1 MIRAGLARVLA
12 LLATIVR
19 VVCSV
24 IGALIV
30 IHAVFVFFEAN
41 PSNVLVQFTAGIRDT
56 FGWFTKNLFTPKD
69 PKIAQAINDVLA
81 GLIWV
86 VVGSLVSKL
95 ILRFAPTAPP
105 KAKRKEEAPRAAPV
119 RQTPPSQKPAEQPRA
134 EEPRAQEEPKPEP
147 EPEPAEEP
155 AAEPSSA
162 RHQARATARREDTEE
177 PAADRAQA

>member
-30 IHAVFVFFEAN
+30 VHAVFVLFEAN
-41 PSNVLVQFTAGIRDT
+41 PHNVLVQFTAGVRDN

-69 PKIAQAINDVLA
+69 PKIAQAINDGLA

-86 VVGSLVSKL
+86 VAGSLVSKL

-105 KAKRKEEAPRAAPV
+105 KTTRKEEAPRAAPV
-119 RQTPPSQKPAEQPRA
+119 RQPPPAPKRVEQ
-134 EEPRAQEEPKPEP
+134 PRAQEEP
-147 EPEPAEEP
+147 EPEPARPSEP
-155 AAEPSSA
+155 ATEPDDEPGNA
-162 RHQARATARREDTEE
+162 RHQARATARRED
-177 PAADRAQA
+177 AARDEAGDRAQA

>member
-1 MIRAGLARVLA
+1 MIRVGLARVLA

-41 PSNVLVQFTAGIRDT
+41 PSNVLVQFTAGIRDN

-95 ILRFAPTAPP
+95 ILRFAPAAPP
-105 KAKRKEEAPRAAPV
+105 KATRKEEPPRAAPV

-134 EEPRAQEEPKPEP
+134 QEEPTPEP
-147 EPEPAEEP
+147 EPVREPEP
-155 AAEPSSA
+155 DAEPSSNA
-162 RHQARATARREDTEE
+162 RHQARATARREDAD
-177 PAADRAQA
+177 AARDEAGDKAQA

>member
-30 IHAVFVFFEAN
+30 IHAVFVLFEAN
-41 PSNVLVQFTAGIRDT
+41 PSNVLVQFTAGIRDN

-69 PKIAQAINDVLA
+69 PKIAEAINDGLA

-86 VVGSLVSKL
+86 VAGSLLSKL
-95 ILRFAPTAPP
+95 ILRFAPSAPP
-105 KAKRKEEAPRAAPV
+105 KSKRKEEAPRSAPV
-119 RQTPPSQKPAEQPRA
+119 RQPPPAQKPAEQPK
-134 EEPRAQEEPKPEP
+134 AQEKP
-147 EPEPAEEP
+147 AAEP
-155 AAEPSSA
+155 AAEPPAEAEPRSDA
-162 RHQARATARREDTEE
+162 RHQARATARREDTSEDTSEE
-177 PAADRAQA
+177 PAGDRA

>member
-41 PSNVLVQFTAGIRDT
+41 PSNVLVQFTAGIRDN

-95 ILRFAPTAPP
+95 ILRFAPAAPP
-105 KAKRKEEAPRAAPV
+105 KATRKEEPPRAAPV

-134 EEPRAQEEPKPEP
+134 QEEPTREPVREP
-147 EPEPAEEP
+147 EPD
-155 AAEPSSA
+155 AEPSSNA
-162 RHQARATARREDTEE
+162 RHQARATARREDAD
-177 PAADRAQA
+177 AARDEAGDKAQA

>member
-19 VVCSV
+19 VVCSG

-41 PSNVLVQFTAGIRDT
+41 PSNVLVQFTAGIRDN

-69 PKIAQAINDVLA
+69 PKIAQA
-81 GLIWV
+81 
-86 VVGSLVSKL
+86 
-95 ILRFAPTAPP
+95 TPP
-105 KAKRKEEAPRAAPV
+105 KATRKEEAPRAAPV

-134 EEPRAQEEPKPEP
+134 QEEPTPEPVREP
-147 EPEPAEEP
+147 EPVPDSEPDAE
-155 AAEPSSA
+155 
-162 RHQARATARREDTEE
+162 
-177 PAADRAQA
+177 